1 MGNLSRTLVI
11 RREIDRFKNRETKPS
26 WGLLIRSVFASSFD
40 MSCSAVLQ
48 CRCPNIHN
56 RWRQRGAGKSSIGSM
71 YYSKCHGKLPLA
83 GIFRFPANCPAP
95 SVLLLLLVAEGID
108 GFAKGSVN
116 FTIGKLIDELK
127 AFERFVRLVG
137 RTAEYL
143 RLDSR
148 ARAYLW
154 HCGRSLQ
161 TDRLAGSRHGCHSPG
176 TRGLGSVG
184 RPNSPCTPL
193 DSTRLLLC
201 LGRSLPAGLGT
212 SLVA

>member
-1 MGNLSRTLVI
+1 MSGKTQIDIVHVLGWMENLSRTLVI
-11 RREIDRFKNRETKPS
+11 RREIGRFKNRETKPS
-26 WGLLIRSVFASSFD
+26 WGLLIRSVFSSSFD

-71 YYSKCHGKLPLA
+71 YFGQRK
-83 GIFRFPANCPAP
+83 R
-95 SVLLLLLVAEGID
+95 
-108 GFAKGSVN
+108 N

-148 ARAYLW
+148 ARAYPR

-201 LGRSLPAGLGT
+201 LGRSLLGGLGT